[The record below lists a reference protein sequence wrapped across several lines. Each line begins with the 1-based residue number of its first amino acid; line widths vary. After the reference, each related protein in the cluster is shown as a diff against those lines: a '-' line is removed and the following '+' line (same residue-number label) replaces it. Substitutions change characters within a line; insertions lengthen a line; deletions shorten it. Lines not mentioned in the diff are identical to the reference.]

1 MSTEIKVNAEQRTC
15 SGSSAARRLRRAG
28 VIPAVLANID
38 GATELIQ
45 LSSHDFERVMSR
57 HGDAQIMMSINIGG
71 KDTLALLREVQR
83 DHLTGRISHADF
95 SQVDTTRKMR
105 LQIQIVLTGEPDGV
119 RNQNGVLEQQI
130 RHIEVECLPTDA
142 IENFTVDTTS
152 LKLGEDILVASLD
165 LGDKIEIITPKDTVI
180 ANVAEATEE
189 VVTETSAAEAAEGA
203 VPAQPELSVKKGR
216 GEAEGEPAATDTK
229 KK

>member
-15 SGSSAARRLRRAG
+15 SGSTAARRLRRAG

-38 GATELIQ
+38 GGTELIQ

-57 HGDAQIMMSINIGG
+57 HGDAQVMMFINIGG
-71 KDTLALLREVQR
+71 KDTLAILREVQR

-95 SQVDTTRKMR
+95 SQVDTSRKMR

-119 RNQNGVLEQQI
+119 RNQNGVLEQQT
-130 RHIEVECLPTDA
+130 RHIEVECLPADA
-142 IENFTVDTTS
+142 IESITVDTTA
-152 LKLGEDILVASLD
+152 LKLGEDITVGSLE
-165 LGDKIEIITPKDTVI
+165 LGDKIEIISPDDTVI
-180 ANVAEATEE
+180 ATVAEATEE
-189 VVTETSAAEAAEGA
+189 VVAEPAEEAADGA
-203 VPAQPELSVKKGR
+203 AAQPELSVKKGK
-216 GEAEGEPAATDTK
+216 AEDESGQAAPDAK